1 MTETISAEI
10 ISAVLQMKRMT
21 KEQWKTSQY
30 IPREGEPVCESDTG
44 FMKVGDGTHRF
55 PDLRYLTGPPGPQGI
70 QGVQGPPGRDGVVT
84 FENLS
89 QAQRNSLKGDRGERG
104 ERGEPG
110 PPGPRGADGQPGQRG
125 TDGARG
131 ATGEKGATGPAGP
144 AGERGH
150 SLNAGVRIE
159 GTFRNGVNS
168 QLNVMVDVYYDGVKV
183 TSGYTTDFY
192 YRGFGND
199 NWSSLLNRRADA
211 NGKVAEWSR
220 AQRSGEYLEVYVI
233 VTYNDLKAIA
243 STRIDNIRDGARG
256 ENGVAGAPGPAGAR
270 GADGQPGKNI
280 INQNGGQPLMYWYG
294 VGTDYGALSNK
305 NDNTI
310 YDIAWK

>member
-30 IPREGEPVCESDTG
+30 VPRQGEPVCESDTG

-55 PDLRYLTGPPGPQGI
+55 SDLTYLTGPPGQQGI

-89 QAQRNSLKGDRGERG
+89 QAQRNSLKGDRGEPG
-104 ERGEPG
+104 PQG
-110 PPGPRGADGQPGQRG
+110 PPGP
-125 TDGARG
+125 T
-131 ATGEKGATGPAGP
+131 
-144 AGERGH
+144 GERGH

-168 QLNVMVDVYYDGVKV
+168 QLSVIADVYFDGVKV
-183 TSGYTTDFY
+183 TSGYTADFY

-199 NWSSLLNRRADA
+199 DWTTLTNRQPDQ
-211 NGKVAEWSR
+211 NGKIAEWSR
-220 AQRSGEYLEVYVI
+220 AQRRGEYLEVYIV
-233 VTYNDLKAIA
+233 VTYQGIKTAS
-243 STRIDNIRDGARG
+243 STRLDNVRDGERG
-256 ENGVAGAPGPAGAR
+256 QTGSQGPAGPVGPVGQT
-270 GADGQPGKNI
+270 GATGQPGQNI
-280 INQNGGQPLMYWYG
+280 INQRTGQPMKYW
-294 VGTDYGALSNK
+294 VGSKAEFDAISNK
-305 NDNTI
+305 DAGTV
-310 YDIAWK
+310 YDYYA

>member
-10 ISAVLQMKRMT
+10 VSAVLQMKRMT
-21 KEQWKTSQY
+21 NEQWKTSQY

-55 PDLRYLTGPPGPQGI
+55 PELKYMSGPQGEPGPP
-70 QGVQGPPGRDGVVT
+70 GVQGPPGRDGVVT

-89 QAQRNSLKGDRGERG
+89 QAQRNSLKGDRGE
-104 ERGEPG
+104 PG
-110 PPGPRGADGQPGQRG
+110 PEGQP
-125 TDGARG
+125 
-131 ATGEKGATGPAGP
+131 GP
-144 AGERGH
+144 AGEPGH

-310 YDIAWK
+310 YDITWK

>member
-21 KEQWKTSQY
+21 KEEWKTSQY
-30 IPREGEPVCESDTG
+30 VPRQGEPVCESDTG

-55 PDLRYLTGPPGPQGI
+55 PDLSYLTGPPGPQGI
-70 QGVQGPPGRDGVVT
+70 QGIQGPPGRDGVVT

-104 ERGEPG
+104 ERGEQGPPG
-110 PPGPRGADGQPGQRG
+110 PTGPRGADGQRG
-125 TDGARG
+125 ADGARG
-131 ATGEKGATGPAGP
+131 ATGERGPVGATGPT
-144 AGERGH
+144 GERGH

-168 QLNVMVDVYYDGVKV
+168 QLYVIADVYYDGERLD
-183 TSGYTTDFY
+183 SGYTADFY

-199 NWSSLLNRRADA
+199 NWTTLTNRQPTN
-211 NGKVAEWSR
+211 NGRIAEWSR
-220 AQRSGEYLEVYVI
+220 AQRNGEYLEVYI
-233 VTYNDLKAIA
+233 VVNYNNLKTVA
-243 STRIDNIRDGARG
+243 SARLDNIRDGARG
-256 ENGVAGAPGPAGAR
+256 ENGVAGATGPAGQR
-270 GADGQPGKNI
+270 GADGQPGQNI

-294 VGTDYGALSNK
+294 IGTQYRDLANK
-305 NDNTI
+305 NNNTI
-310 YDIAWK
+310 YDITWE